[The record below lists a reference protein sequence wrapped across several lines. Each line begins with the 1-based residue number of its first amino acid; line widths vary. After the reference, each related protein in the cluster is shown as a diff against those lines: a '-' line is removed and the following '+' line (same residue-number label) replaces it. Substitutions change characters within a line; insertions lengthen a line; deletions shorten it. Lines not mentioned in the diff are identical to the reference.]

1 MADTL
6 NPVTLIAGAASG
18 IGIACARRLAAKAT
32 GGLILIDRDAERLDA
47 AADSLPAAPERVST
61 LPFDIG
67 DQKWWRKGSE
77 FVEAQYGRL
86 DWAVVNAGVAPAGE
100 NEWRATTAIDIEAA
114 ALSLR
119 TIIGLMK
126 RNRDGGAIVL
136 LGGFA
141 PIKARG
147 DRAGILHVLHVATKE
162 GARHGVRVN
171 AAAPSADP
179 AAVNGAPLLED
190 LVRQLGN
197 PRAAFERLT
206 QTQALVARFGGED
219 VSGLVANLL
228 SDSGGL
234 SGALL
239 VADGGYTL

>member
-1 MADTL
+1 MAETL
-6 NPVTLIAGAASG
+6 NPVTLIAGAGSA
-18 IGIACARRLAAKAT
+18 IGMACASRLAPKAT
-32 GGLILIDRDAERLDA
+32 GGLILIDKDSERLDVT
-47 AADSLPAAPERVST
+47 ADSLPQAPERVST
-61 LPFDIG
+61 LPFDIA
-67 DQKWWRKGSE
+67 DQNWWRKGSE

-86 DWAVVNAGVAPAGE
+86 DWAVVNAGVAPTGE
-100 NEWRATTAIDIEAA
+100 SEWRGLTAIDIEAA

-119 TIIGLMK
+119 AVIALMK
-126 RNRDGGAIVL
+126 RNREGGAIVL
-136 LGGFA
+136 TGGFA
-141 PIKARG
+141 PAKARG

-171 AAAPSADP
+171 AVAP
-179 AAVNGAPLLED
+179 AADAAVVKNAPVFDD

-197 PRAAFERLT
+197 PRAAFDRLT
-206 QTQALVARFGGED
+206 QTQALVARYSGED
-219 VSGLVANLL
+219 VSGLVLNLL

>member
-1 MADTL
+1 MAQTL
-6 NPVTLIAGAASG
+6 NPVTLIAGAVSN
-18 IGIACARRLAAKAT
+18 IGMACASRLAPKAT
-32 GGLILIDRDAERLDA
+32 GGLILIDRDAERLDIT
-47 AADSLPAAPERVST
+47 ADTLPQAPERVST
-61 LPFDIG
+61 LPFDIA

-77 FVEAQYGRL
+77 FVQAQYGRL
-86 DWAVVNAGVAPAGE
+86 DWAVVDAGVTPAGE
-100 NEWRATTAIDIEAA
+100 RDWRATTAIDIEAA

-119 TIIGLMK
+119 AIIALMQ

-136 LGGFA
+136 TGGFS
-141 PIKARG
+141 PSKPRG

-171 AAAPSADP
+171 ALAPSADP
-179 AAVNGAPLLED
+179 AVVKNAPVYD
-190 LVRQLGN
+190 NLVRQLGN
-197 PRAAFERLT
+197 PRAAFDRLT
-206 QTQALVARFGGED
+206 ETQALVARYGGED
-219 VSGLVANLL
+219 ISGLVADML